1 MFCFR
6 KWIKTN
12 YRPKET
18 TSGSSPKN
26 SAIPRISLILFD
38 EMLYN
43 KHIESDVTKRRKKS
57 WLKKKEVIIMKNF
70 EIVENSSTF
79 DKWSLDRLVNG
90 FLDNDG
96 NLPAWAVG
104 ILGNIS
110 LYFPRDGFGN
120 FDIVADWRDGFILTV
135 YVFPFDKNSYKYL
148 PKDYATCANALPV
161 RVVEI
166 FSDEIANLNN
176 DGDVDV
182 QYNAFIAM
190 VFEKI
195 AELEKEGI

>member
-1 MFCFR
+1 
-6 KWIKTN
+6 
-12 YRPKET
+12 
-18 TSGSSPKN
+18 
-26 SAIPRISLILFD
+26 
-38 EMLYN
+38 
-43 KHIESDVTKRRKKS
+43 
-57 WLKKKEVIIMKNF
+57 MKNF

>member
-1 MFCFR
+1 MDYS
-6 KWIKTN
+6 I
-12 YRPKET
+12 
-18 TSGSSPKN
+18 
-26 SAIPRISLILFD
+26 
-38 EMLYN
+38 
-43 KHIESDVTKRRKKS
+43 
-57 WLKKKEVIIMKNF
+57 
-70 EIVENSSTF
+70 
-79 DKWSLDRLVNG
+79 
-90 FLDNDG
+90 
-96 NLPAWAVG
+96 
-104 ILGNIS
+104 IS